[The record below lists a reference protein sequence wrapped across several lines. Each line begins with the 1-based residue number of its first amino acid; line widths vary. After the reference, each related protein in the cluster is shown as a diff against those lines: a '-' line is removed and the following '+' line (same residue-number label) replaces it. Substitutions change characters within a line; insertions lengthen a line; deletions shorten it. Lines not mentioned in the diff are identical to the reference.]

1 MDQHQQP
8 PNKPP
13 FSRQPSF
20 NRKRG
25 QTGRLPAL
33 GNNAAPT
40 SGTTPPPA
48 PAQQRP
54 PGQRSQLENTD
65 SVQMSGQA
73 GPTRKDP
80 PPVVPRNMQNE
91 MFSSTATTVTTLEDG
106 AKIVKYAQPQKLNRL
121 LHDAKTNIGGDSS
134 RFYGKGW
141 VIGQRIARIAS
152 DGMSVTYYPQDISEL
167 VQDLLG
173 PDSETI

>member
-33 GNNAAPT
+33 GNNGLPQ
-40 SGTTPPPA
+40 SGSGPDPSPPN
-48 PAQQRP
+48 
-54 PGQRSQLENTD
+54 GQRSQLENTD

-73 GPTRKDP
+73 GPARKDP

-121 LHDAKTNIGGDSS
+121 LQDAKTNIGGDSS

-173 PDSETI
+173 PDSETL